1 MGFWQ
6 ERLPA
11 IYEALSCCGLQGSN
25 LEETAPGPTLE
36 CFAAHVCSELGLD
49 SYKVLLEKLQIAEKK
64 IADMRNAGF
73 RHHAEGL
80 KAGLVRSTSGLIR
93 SMSQTRSTSGLVRTT
108 RSSKHRH
115 VSGNDE

>member
-36 CFAAHVCSELGLD
+36 CFEAHGCSELGLD
-49 SYKVLLEKLQIAEKK
+49 SYKALLSETQLLRKKLQIAEKK
-64 IADMRNAGF
+64 IVDMRNAGF
-73 RHHAEGL
+73 RHPGNSALDSIIQSTTEGL

-93 SMSQTRSTSGLVRTT
+93 SLSQSTTT
-108 RSSKHRH
+108 
-115 VSGNDE
+115 

>member
-36 CFAAHVCSELGLD
+36 CFEAHVCSELGLD
-49 SYKVLLEKLQIAEKK
+49 SYKALLSETQLLREQLQIAEKK
-64 IADMRNAGF
+64 IVDMRNAGF
-73 RHHAEGL
+73 RQPGNWDSIIQTTTEGF
-80 KAGLVRSTSGLIR
+80 KAGLVKSVSGL
-93 SMSQTRSTSGLVRTT
+93 TRSL
-108 RSSKHRH
+108 
-115 VSGNDE
+115 